1 MSFTKRDQQ
10 MLAEAYMLVKEDQSK
25 SVYSEKRALG
35 GILAAG
41 ALAASPAAARGQPD
55 ASKGFLGD
63 LGLEKAAEV
72 LQDLEG
78 DLGGVA
84 DEFNKQSQDNNKEEV
99 GKEVSSF
106 ILDIVK
112 EATGI
117 NDALNYIDVVKKF
130 LTDIIK
136 LAAIYAGLGIFVKFG
151 LSVLLKL
158 FVEKFLIKQLDNTKD
173 WLLKKL
179 PNNIQQEIKK
189 LKDLEQTNPQEFAE
203 RVEKIQKRCEANLD
217 MKLNFISAGQWILY
231 YINKHAG
238 KALAATAGFK
248 LTVLLFFCHLL
259 VKYGVNL
266 TSVFF

>member
-10 MLAEAYMLVKEDQSK
+10 MLAEAYMIVKEDQSK

-63 LGLEKAAEV
+63 VGAEKAAEV

-78 DLGGVA
+78 DLGGLV

-117 NDALNYIDVVKKF
+117 NDALNYIDVIKKF

-136 LAAIYAGLGIFVKFG
+136 LAAIHAGLGIFVKFG
-151 LSVLLKL
+151 LSILLKL
-158 FVEKFLIKQLDNTKD
+158 FVRKFLLQQLDNTKD
-173 WLLKKL
+173 RLKEGL
-179 PNNIQQEIKK
+179 PAKVKQEIDK
-189 LKDLEQTNPQEFAE
+189 LENLEQTNPAEFAKK
-203 RVEKIQKRCEANLD
+203 VEEIQKRCEVALD
-217 MKLNFISAGQWILY
+217 RKLNFVGITQ
-231 YINKHAG
+231 YIIFYFYKFAG
-238 KALAATAGFK
+238 KVIVAKSSFK
-248 LTVLLFFCHLL
+248 IAMITFLCHISL
-259 VKYGVNL
+259 KYGINIL
-266 TSVFF
+266 GFFF